1 MNQEPSVPQEPM
13 DPNKFQGPEPQQIQ
27 AGDYLGAIGQG
38 PDAAREAGVQR
49 RDSDSEVAG
58 IESRLREL
66 KELLEQ
72 DPENEDY
79 KSEFE
84 SLSDD
89 YRGTLIDRTDLPP
102 QQ

>member
-1 MNQEPSVPQEPM
+1 MNQEPPAPQEPM
-13 DPNKFQGPEPQQIQ
+13 DPNKFQGSEPQQIQ
-27 AGDYLGAIGQG
+27 HADYLGAIGQE
-38 PDAAREAGVQR
+38 PDAGRAADVQR

-79 KSEFE
+79 KREFE
-84 SLSDD
+84 SLSAD
-89 YRGTLIDRTDLPP
+89 YRGTLIDRTELPP